1 MPRKWD
7 DFPNRNATWI
17 APFAHGTERGG
28 LEMNDLGAG
37 GRKPH
42 FLRCYRQ
49 PTTQSHW
56 SCWLSDRILLFFLSQ
71 IFFCCFHPYTAGGSP
86 FSHKHMMSLGGAFS
100 KILFSA
106 WEICGSWNQFDFRM
120 PYVVFFQVGLKP
132 PDLSQSKWPR
142 CFQGCQVCLRNLD
155 FLGRGFCEHLGMI
168 KSTKWAPTSYIYL

>member
-1 MPRKWD
+1 MTSPIAMPLGLPPLLTALRGEGW
-7 DFPNRNATWI
+7 RWMTW
-17 APFAHGTERGG
+17 GR
-28 LEMNDLGAG
+28 AG
-37 GRKPH
+37 ESHISFDAIGNPQH
-42 FLRCYRQ
+42 NPIEAAGYRIGF
-49 PTTQSHW
+49 
-56 SCWLSDRILLFFLSQ
+56 CCFFLSQ